1 MPSRAAYA
9 RTKCSRPPPPRNSI
23 SSATRMRHSG
33 TSRPGA
39 LPHAVRS
46 APDFVSA
53 RTPAVMLGD
62 LVIEMVFQLRLMDCY
77 GCLVARSTVVPGTD
91 GPVGGGA
98 GRCVGS
104 GAEARGETAL
114 RASGGTLAAGAR
126 PDGNG
131 VPALG
136 GGIARR
142 VAPASRSGSRFVA
155 RGGPRSATRTLRALT
170 EEGGPDGGWGRR
182 CWTAARA
189 ADPALGRSLG
199 VVADGRGGHRRRT
212 RYRFCGRGVLPRCCV
227 PCPRPACGDVTSIV
241 RPASPAYRVR
251 LTIPVTYAGPRG
263 PHPQGVRRPR
273 PT

>member
-1 MPSRAAYA
+1 
-9 RTKCSRPPPPRNSI
+9 
-23 SSATRMRHSG
+23 
-33 TSRPGA
+33 
-39 LPHAVRS
+39 
-46 APDFVSA
+46 
-53 RTPAVMLGD
+53 MLGD
-62 LVIEMVFQLRLMDCY
+62 LIIEMVFQLRLMDCY
-77 GCLVARSTVVPGTD
+77 GCLVARSTVVPGT
-91 GPVGGGA
+91 GSPGGVGA

-155 RGGPRSATRTLRALT
+155 RGGPRSAARTLRALT
-170 EEGGPDGGWGRR
+170 RGGWAGWRLGPAVLDR
-182 CWTAARA
+182 GLA
-189 ADPALGRSLG
+189 ADPALGGSLG
-199 VVADGRGGHRRRT
+199 VGADGRGGHRRRN
-212 RYRFCGRGVLPRCCV
+212 RYRFCWLGVLPRCCV
-227 PCPRPACGDVTSIV
+227 PCPRPACGEVTSIV
-241 RPASPAYRVR
+241 RPASPACRVR
-251 LTIPVTYAGPRG
+251 LTIPVKYAGPRG